1 MGNRS
6 PVYSVAQLGSL
17 STLPW
22 FYASIAH
29 NLTSQLTDLT
39 MNLSLKI
46 TRPGSL
52 AARKRQSANV
62 STNAVKEVFMP
73 ALSSTMT
80 EGKIVSWLKGP
91 GDKVTKG
98 EALVVVESGT
108 LFDDCHFLDVPLA
121 RFPAVDGVCAVWYMY
136 IESNVSR
143 CDVSRVDFLPCLT
156 FPSTVVSR

>member
-1 MGNRS
+1 
-6 PVYSVAQLGSL
+6 
-17 STLPW
+17 
-22 FYASIAH
+22 
-29 NLTSQLTDLT
+29 

-52 AARKRQSANV
+52 AARRRQSAHV

-80 EGKIVSWLKGP
+80 EGKIVSWLKAP

-108 LFDDCHFLDVPLA
+108 LSDDGHPFDGPLA
-121 RFPAVDGVCAVWYMY
+121 RFPAVDGNSAARYPL

-143 CDVSRVDFLPCLT
+143 CHAPRVKFPSRLT
-156 FPSTVVSR
+156 FSSTVASR